1 MEGDETALSQ
11 LGKTPP
17 LFGSAN
23 ADKIAELESKV
34 AELEQRIFVMQGE
47 TIGSIEAMQR
57 RLSNIENN
65 RRSDSVLDFISP
77 EELNDIAGT
86 KIGVWPE
93 KEDYV
98 DDSEEVK
105 IVESGFTYDSEIVED
120 VPKVVEDVPEVVEES
135 IAGTYGTP
143 THEECAKVIL
153 EYIDEHGGVSNAE
166 WKKKGLTPDTYE
178 YEDRKKVRELILE
191 QEGITHWKRN
201 RMWWFFYKEE
211 EGLEASHERVYGTA
225 P

>member
-1 MEGDETALSQ
+1 MEGDESALSQ

-23 ADKIAELESKV
+23 ADKIAELEAKV
-34 AELEQRIFVMQGE
+34 AELEQRLFVIQGE

-65 RRSDSVLDFISP
+65 KSSNSVLDFISQ
-77 EELNDIAGT
+77 EELNEIAGT
-86 KIGVWPE
+86 KIGIWPE
-93 KEDYV
+93 KDDYV
-98 DDSEEVK
+98 DDGVEVK
-105 IVESGFTYDSEIVED
+105 VVESGFTYDSEIVED
-120 VPKVVEDVPEVVEES
+120 VPEVVEEEP
-135 IAGTYGTP
+135 AVETYGIP

-166 WKKKGLTPDTYE
+166 WKKKGLTPETYE
-178 YEDRKKVRELILE
+178 YEDRKKVRELILD

>member
-1 MEGDETALSQ
+1 MEGDESALSQ
-11 LGKTPP
+11 LGKTQP

-23 ADKIAELESKV
+23 TDKIAELEARV
-34 AELEQRIFVMQGE
+34 VELEQRIFVMQGE

-57 RLSNIENN
+57 RLSNLENN
-65 RRSDSVLDFISP
+65 RNSNSVLDFISP
-77 EELNDIAGT
+77 EELNEIAGT
-86 KIGVWPE
+86 KIGVWPD
-93 KEDYV
+93 KEDYA
-98 DDSEEVK
+98 DDGEETK
-105 IVESGFTYDSEIVED
+105 IVESGFSFDSEIVED
-120 VPKVVEDVPEVVEES
+120 VPEVMEES
-135 IAGTYGTP
+135 SAGTYGTP

-166 WKKKGLTPDTYE
+166 WKKKGLTPETYE
-178 YEDRKKVRELILE
+178 YEDRKKVRELILD

>member
-77 EELNDIAGT
+77 EELNEIAGT

-98 DDSEEVK
+98 DDGEEVK
-105 IVESGFTYDSEIVED
+105 IVESGFTFDSEI
-120 VPKVVEDVPEVVEES
+120 VEDVPEVVEES
-135 IAGTYGTP
+135 ISETYGVP

-166 WKKKGLTPDTYE
+166 WKKKGLTPETYE